1 MASSLFHTDLSKR
14 LEAGRHA
21 LRPSLADRQP
31 GHARF
36 MARTHAPRFAAGRWL
51 QGLGGFILLALSAHG
66 QYDPDWARHISVG
79 AMVGF
84 NIKADFQTSGG
95 QFNISKVPG
104 VFDDGFVHPSQN
116 VNGFTANWGYESD
129 SQFNYANQTLL
140 MHNTTS
146 FNSSGR
152 SGNLDAGPLP
162 GLDLAYGGNL
172 WYWKRVR
179 IGWDFGFGLLPI
191 NISQS
196 QSGPGTANQSTFTF
210 ITGTNNLQ
218 PPQAPYHGSASVSGP
233 QILSTPTAVSTGNNI
248 PATIIGTETLDVMLY
263 TLRLGPSIYWDF
275 NRYLGMSVSA
285 GPAIGIVS
293 GDFKFDQ
300 DVTANAATAH
310 TSGHVSGTDVVYG
323 GYANTKVMCHI
334 IRNGDI
340 YLGAQYMPL
349 GKATI
354 GGGGNQARLD
364 LEGTVYLSAGINW
377 TF

>member
-1 MASSLFHTDLSKR
+1 
-14 LEAGRHA
+14 
-21 LRPSLADRQP
+21 
-31 GHARF
+31 
-36 MARTHAPRFAAGRWL
+36 
-51 QGLGGFILLALSAHG
+51 
-66 QYDPDWARHISVG
+66 
-79 AMVGF
+79 
-84 NIKADFQTSGG
+84 
-95 QFNISKVPG
+95 
-104 VFDDGFVHPSQN
+104 
-116 VNGFTANWGYESD
+116 
-129 SQFNYANQTLL
+129 
-140 MHNTTS
+140 
-146 FNSSGR
+146 
-152 SGNLDAGPLP
+152 
-162 GLDLAYGGNL
+162 
-172 WYWKRVR
+172 
-179 IGWDFGFGLLPI
+179 
-191 NISQS
+191 
-196 QSGPGTANQSTFTF
+196 
-210 ITGTNNLQ
+210 
-218 PPQAPYHGSASVSGP
+218 
-233 QILSTPTAVSTGNNI
+233 
-248 PATIIGTETLDVMLY
+248 MLY